1 MPSITLST
9 ISHPM
14 TDAARLARAGQ
25 QVGAPKIA
33 LPNSFI
39 LHAPLEFMAR
49 AALLAY
55 VEPSGRD
62 AALDRITWL
71 GNTYEAAGDEVSA
84 PDTTGFP
91 WSTAGATARLT
102 AAVSDGDVDG
112 ADVAATWMADH
123 LDPVALAGEV
133 TDLVIPALAAAG
145 HGSIFLDLLI
155 RTDPAFAPRRAFRGI
170 ARELARTPDW
180 GLSWFVDRNDTAD
193 ARTAADAN
201 EPTGRGVADG
211 RRLLEALVAPESPGD
226 LGSGSIFATMHLTE
240 SSGLAERVLGPV
252 LGPID
257 PVPAARCLRL
267 IAAHSMLQDNPDAA
281 PYGWTHCLTLPQA
294 ALGLAP
300 LAARPAQAVA
310 RRGERRLVGLTRA
323 NRRHLGTV
331 GDLRRGA
338 RGCSSRQVHA
348 GLPPGGS
355 GRPGER
361 SRLCR
366 SRSVPRRLL
375 EGPERVREQ
384 ASAQT
389 EPWLRIG
396 GVGPG
401 DPPAGSTVTPNP
413 STDERSTSPRSP
425 SSRTTSTE
433 PSPSGR
439 NRPAEVAPEPS
450 RAQIS

>member
-49 AALLAY
+49 AALLAH

-193 ARTAADAN
+193 ARTAADAD

-240 SSGLAERVLGPV
+240 SSGLAERALGPV

-257 PVPAARCLRL
+257 PVTAARCLRL

-310 RRGERRLVGLTRA
+310 VAATFV
-323 NRRHLGTV
+323 LGFRSTQSTV
-331 GDLRRGA
+331 PLDLEWQPDHVA
-338 RGCSSRQVHA
+338 ASDAHA
-348 GLPPGGS
+348 A
-355 GRPGER
+355 
-361 SRLCR
+361 
-366 SRSVPRRLL
+366 L
-375 EGPERVREQ
+375 EGPPVDA
-384 ASAQT
+384 ASAAWWASPEQT
-389 EPWLRIG
+389 AGTWARLATYAAAHEDAHLAKYTLACLRAA
-396 GVGPG
+396 VD
-401 DPPAGSTVTPNP
+401 DPANAHVFAAAAAFLGACW
-413 STDERSTSPRSP
+413 RGL
-425 SSRTTSTE
+425 
-433 PSPSGR
+433 SG
-439 NRPAEVAPEPS
+439 
-450 RAQIS
+450 

>member
-49 AALLAY
+49 AALLAH

-155 RTDPAFAPRRAFRGI
+155 RTDPASLLAAPFA
-170 ARELARTPDW
+170 
-180 GLSWFVDRNDTAD
+180 
-193 ARTAADAN
+193 
-201 EPTGRGVADG
+201 
-211 RRLLEALVAPESPGD
+211 ESPGNWHA
-226 LGSGSIFATMHLTE
+226 LPIVHCPGSSTATTRRTPEPPLT
-240 SSGLAERVLGPV
+240 P
-252 LGPID
+252 
-257 PVPAARCLRL
+257 
-267 IAAHSMLQDNPDAA
+267 
-281 PYGWTHCLTLPQA
+281 
-294 ALGLAP
+294 
-300 LAARPAQAVA
+300 
-310 RRGERRLVGLTRA
+310 
-323 NRRHLGTV
+323 
-331 GDLRRGA
+331 
-338 RGCSSRQVHA
+338 
-348 GLPPGGS
+348 
-355 GRPGER
+355 
-361 SRLCR
+361 
-366 SRSVPRRLL
+366 
-375 EGPERVREQ
+375 
-384 ASAQT
+384 
-389 EPWLRIG
+389 
-396 GVGPG
+396 
-401 DPPAGSTVTPNP
+401 
-413 STDERSTSPRSP
+413 TSPLGAAWPMGDDCWRRWSRRSP
-425 SSRTTSTE
+425 QVTWVRAPSLRPCTS
-433 PSPSGR
+433 PNRAGWPSGR
-439 NRPAEVAPEPS
+439 SDPYSARSTRS
-450 RAQIS
+450 RQPDACD